1 MCGIVGYVGY
11 RAAFPLITEGL
22 TCLEY
27 RGYDSAGEMER
38 DRLRSLRNQT
48 RFPILQTVTLF
59 ILLPLLWGCGAS
71 ITAPPLSLEEIPR
84 IQAIGNYPH
93 QNYRIEPG
101 DTIRIQYTFHR
112 EMDQE
117 EVVRPDGKI
126 AAKLIGEIMVSGMA
140 PEQLETLLVG
150 RTADQ
155 LRNPEVI
162 VGITRF
168 GKKNVFVGGEVGK
181 PGFVPYRK
189 GLTPL
194 QAIIAA
200 GGFLTTARTDSVI
213 LVRTGEG
220 DAFVSRTLNLAT
232 TITDGIKEPISLA
245 PHDVVYVPRT
255 DIAEANLWVEQHY
268 KSMFPFMGV
277 VKAFYRIP

>member
-1 MCGIVGYVGY
+1 MLASFVGY

-22 TCLEY
+22 TRLEY
-27 RGYDSAGEMER
+27 RGYDSAVEMER

-59 ILLPLLWGCGAS
+59 IILPLLWGCGAP
-71 ITAPPLSLEEIPR
+71 ITVPPLSLEEIPR

-93 QNYRIEPG
+93 QNYRMEPG
-101 DTIRIQYTFHR
+101 DTIRIQYTFHG

-126 AAKLIGEIMVSGMA
+126 TTKLVGEIGVSGMT

-168 GKKNVFVGGEVGK
+168 GEKNVFVGGEVGK
-181 PGFVPYRK
+181 PGLVPYRK

-200 GGFLTTARTDSVI
+200 GGFRTTARLDSVI
-213 LVRTGEG
+213 LVRMGEG
-220 DAFVSRTLNLAT
+220 DVFVSRKLNLAAT
-232 TITDGIKEPISLA
+232 VTDGIKEPISLA
-245 PHDVVYVPRT
+245 PHDVLYVPRT
-255 DIAEANLWVEQHY
+255 EIAEANLWVEQHITGL
-268 KSMFPFMGV
+268 FPFLGNIG
-277 VKAFYRIP
+277 AGYRID

>member
-1 MCGIVGYVGY
+1 
-11 RAAFPLITEGL
+11 
-22 TCLEY
+22 
-27 RGYDSAGEMER
+27 MER
-38 DRLRSLRNQT
+38 DRVRSLRNQI

-59 ILLPLLWGCGAS
+59 IILPLLWGCGAP
-71 ITAPPLSLEEIPR
+71 ITIPPLSLEEIPR
-84 IQAIGNYPH
+84 IEAAGNYPH
-93 QNYRIEPG
+93 QIYRIEPG

-126 AAKLIGEIMVSGMA
+126 TTKLVGEIGVSGMT

-168 GKKNVFVGGEVGK
+168 GEKNVFVGGEVGK
-181 PGFVPYRK
+181 PGLVPYRK

-200 GGFLTTARTDSVI
+200 GGFRTTARLDSVI
-213 LVRTGEG
+213 LVRMGEG
-220 DAFVSRTLNLAT
+220 DVFVSRKLNLAAT
-232 TITDGIKEPISLA
+232 VTDGIKEPISLA
-245 PHDVVYVPRT
+245 PHDVLYVPRT
-255 DIAEANLWVEQHY
+255 EIAEANLWVEQHITGL
-268 KSMFPFMGV
+268 FPFLGNIG
-277 VKAFYRIP
+277 AGYRID

>member
-1 MCGIVGYVGY
+1 
-11 RAAFPLITEGL
+11 
-22 TCLEY
+22 
-27 RGYDSAGEMER
+27 MER

-59 ILLPLLWGCGAS
+59 IILPLLWGCGAP
-71 ITAPPLSLEEIPR
+71 ITVPPLSLEEIPR
-84 IQAIGNYPH
+84 IEAAGNYPH
-93 QNYRIEPG
+93 QIYRIEPG

-117 EVVRPDGKI
+117 DVVRPDGKI
-126 AAKLIGEIMVSGMA
+126 AVKLVGEIMVSGMT

-155 LRNPEVI
+155 LRNPEVV

-168 GKKNVFVGGEVGK
+168 GEKNVFVGGEVGK
-181 PGFVPYRK
+181 PGLVPYRK

-200 GGFLTTARTDSVI
+200 GGFRTSARTDSVI

-220 DAFVSRTLNLAT
+220 DAFVSRKLNLAT
-232 TITDGIKEPISLA
+232 MVTDGIKEPISLA
-245 PHDVVYVPRT
+245 PHDILYVPRT
-255 DIAEANLWVEQHY
+255 EVSEANLWVDQY
-268 KSMFPFMGV
+268 ITRMIPFLGNV
-277 VKAFYRIP
+277 GAGYRID